1 MRNRSRSSSVSCTS
15 ITPTIRRKKPT
26 VTNAKAATIGA
37 ADLLNLVRKSV
48 GATSVGAEARRPF
61 RFFLCGDPA
70 LVADL
75 RALLLHDYD
84 ATIAFDAPATLETID
99 PARPV
104 VMASD
109 ARAVIF
115 LGRPGDAEGANL
127 DILKQLNLPVFVL
140 TVDPAGTVAYP
151 LAAPQPG
158 EAAAYVAP
166 RIDREALRT
175 KFFPHLIDRCKG
187 IEIAVGRR
195 LPVLRETVAAKL
207 TRDAA
212 SSALKIAAASAIVDH
227 VPLFGIVLGLVASA
241 GDTVAITGL
250 QIVLMMQIGA
260 AYGKDPDVARVW
272 ELLPVAGGGLGWRAL
287 SRELS
292 GFVPVAGIAIKGA
305 IAYAG
310 TIVVGEGVTFFYEH
324 GRHMT
329 AAQAATIYEER
340 KRGALSFAKDM
351 VARLRRG
358 GK

>member
-1 MRNRSRSSSVSCTS
+1 M
-15 ITPTIRRKKPT
+15 
-26 VTNAKAATIGA
+26 
-37 ADLLNLVRKSV
+37 RKSV
-48 GATSVGAEARRPF
+48 GATSVGADARRPF
-61 RFFLCGDPA
+61 RFFLCGDPG
-70 LVADL
+70 LVAEL

-84 ATIAFDAPATLETID
+84 TTIAFDAPATLETID
-99 PARPV
+99 PLGRPTV
-104 VMASD
+104 VGPD

-115 LGRPGDAEGANL
+115 LGRPGDAEGATL
-127 DILKQLNLPVFVL
+127 DVLRRLNLPVFAL
-140 TVDPAGTVAYP
+140 TLDPAAPPAYP
-151 LAAPQPG
+151 LAAPAAG
-158 EAAAYVAP
+158 ESAAYSVPA
-166 RIDREALRT
+166 IDRESLRV

-212 SSALKIAAASAIVDH
+212 TSALKIAAASAIVDY
-227 VPLFGIVLGLVASA
+227 VPLFGVVLGIVVSA

-260 AYGKDPDVARVW
+260 AYGKDPDVARMW
-272 ELLPVAGGGLGWRAL
+272 ELLPVVGGGLGWRAL

-329 AAQAATIYEER
+329 AAQAAVLYEER
-340 KRGALSFAKDM
+340 KRSAMSFAKDV
-351 VARLRRG
+351 VARLKRG